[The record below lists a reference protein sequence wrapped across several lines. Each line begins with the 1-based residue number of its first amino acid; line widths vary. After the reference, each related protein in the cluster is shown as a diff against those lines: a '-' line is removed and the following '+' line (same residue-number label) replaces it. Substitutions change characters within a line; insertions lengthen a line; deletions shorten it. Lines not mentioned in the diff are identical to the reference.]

1 MSEKST
7 FTETLRAGIPVHV
20 GGVTLVPIEHV
31 VLRSEMG
38 IVGAWF
44 SVAKQPYALIV
55 RDATGIRTVDIDAAI
70 SRRSHWGNCAR
81 EFQNSTHCWP
91 RRDCLRPATR
101 RHALRTA
108 TQAQQIP
115 PGRIAERL

>member
-7 FTETLRAGIPVHV
+7 FTETLRAGTPVHV

-31 VLRSEMG
+31 ALQSEMG

-55 RDATGIRTVDIDAAI
+55 RDDAGIRIIDYKI
-70 SRRSHWGNCAR
+70 IYR
-81 EFQNSTHCWP
+81 
-91 RRDCLRPATR
+91 
-101 RHALRTA
+101 
-108 TQAQQIP
+108 QIADDEMP
-115 PGRIAERL
+115 SCQRKIGVGFE

>member
-7 FTETLRAGIPVHV
+7 FTETLRAGTPVHV
-20 GGVTLVPIEHV
+20 GGVTLIPIEHV

-55 RDATGIRTVDIDAAI
+55 RDAAGIRTVDIDVAI
-70 SRRSHWGNCAR
+70 SLEELHERILELDA
-81 EFQNSTHCWP
+81 
-91 RRDCLRPATR
+91 LLAT
-101 RHALRTA
+101 T
-108 TQAQQIP
+108 
-115 PGRIAERL
+115 

>member
-70 SRRSHWGNCAR
+70 SLGELR
-81 EFQNSTHCWP
+81 ERIP
-91 RRDCLRPATR
+91 ELDALLAT
-101 RHALRTA
+101 T
-108 TQAQQIP
+108 
-115 PGRIAERL
+115 

>member
-7 FTETLRAGIPVHV
+7 FTETLRAGSPVHV

-31 VLRSEMG
+31 ALRSEMG

-55 RDATGIRTVDIDAAI
+55 RDATGIRTVDIDGAV
-70 SRRSHWGNCAR
+70 SLGELR
-81 EFQNSTHCWP
+81 EKIP
-91 RRDCLRPATR
+91 GLDALLATM
-101 RHALRTA
+101 
-108 TQAQQIP
+108 
-115 PGRIAERL
+115 